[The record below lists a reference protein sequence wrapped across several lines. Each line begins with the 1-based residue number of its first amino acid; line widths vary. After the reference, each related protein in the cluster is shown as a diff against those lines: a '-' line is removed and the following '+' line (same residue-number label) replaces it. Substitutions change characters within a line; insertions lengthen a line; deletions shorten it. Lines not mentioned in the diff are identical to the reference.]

1 MILRVCIRTGGNKL
15 VLKMVLVSLGTLH
28 SEVPPNLCHVSLV
41 FTEVI
46 PWRRAWPPTPVCL
59 PGKSHGWRNLAGYST
74 WDHKKSDTTELLHFI
89 TQLDFLYLE
98 NNLKFHISLEFL
110 HTYQNQGAFFPCMI
124 HLYILFCIFLPLWL
138 DLNLFYIF
146 LCVYLYVCLSLYHFW
161 LTSEDP

>member
-59 PGKSHGWRNLAGYST
+59 PGKSHGWRNLAGYSP

-124 HLYILFCIFLPLWL
+124 LFIYFILYFSSTLTGFKFVLYIP
-138 DLNLFYIF
+138 
-146 LCVYLYVCLSLYHFW
+146 VCLFVCMSVSLS
-161 LTSEDP
+161 LLVNI

>member
-1 MILRVCIRTGGNKL
+1 MILWVCIRTGGNKL

-59 PGKSHGWRNLAGYST
+59 PGKSHGWRNLAGYSP

-124 HLYILFCIFLPLWL
+124 LFIYFILYFSSTLTGFKFVLYIP
-138 DLNLFYIF
+138 
-146 LCVYLYVCLSLYHFW
+146 VCLFVCMSVSLS
-161 LTSEDP
+161 LLVNI